1 MRILWYN
8 ITKIVGNLFFKIGNI
23 AHLDSWM
30 WFFRNVCE
38 NGGFCM
44 AELRVFIS
52 STCYDLSLL
61 RSQLR
66 LFIRGLGYD
75 PVMSDYEDIVYDPR
89 THTHT
94 SCVDEVASCDILILI
109 IGSRLG
115 SEADINAL
123 NTIDFEAIKNES
135 DCVTSL
141 KEKGHLSVTQLEV
154 LKAIESSIPVYTFI
168 DKRVLHDHELYEKNK
183 NSEIIDQIIFPSIEK
198 QEAAKYIFNFINF
211 VRLRTKNNNIFTF
224 EKGQDIE
231 EILRKQWSG
240 YFKRLLQEQRITD
253 NSHKKLDILSD
264 QFEDLKTAI
273 LSSIE
278 NHDQRKT
285 ASGIV
290 KYRRLTD
297 FLFSLD
303 FSTQELCSSF
313 DSFSQ
318 LLAKRKII
326 QVLSA
331 SDIPELSGRYFISRS
346 FLLKSD
352 GTFFYTRISK
362 DAIDEF
368 GLDWESFKS
377 IDPKSKEI
385 ILEALQE
392 MYKPSELINYRNEQ
406 FNEFVQRRYQTRS
419 Y

>member
-135 DCVTSL
+135 DCDTSL

-183 NSEIIDQIIFPSIEK
+183 NSEIVDQIIFPSIEK

-253 NSHKKLDILSD
+253 NSRKKLDILSD

-385 ILEALQE
+385 MLEALQE
-392 MYKPSELINYRNEQ
+392 MYKPSELISYRNEQ